1 MKAYIGDLCYILEDR
16 EWDTLCDLVNASS
29 EEDTEMGGVFTING
43 KRLAL
48 YNTLYGDGQYTD
60 SQGRVYLVDS
70 GTIGIVLVDDDQ
82 AEVAGGH
89 LHNVTESAISRFSVD
104 DDGTFFVGTL
114 DGEVLIRT
122 GYEEEEDYEE
132 DYDDYEE
139 ESEADDDEGEEG

>member
-1 MKAYIGDLCYILEDR
+1 MNDKNEG
-16 EWDTLCDLVNASS
+16 EWA
-29 EEDTEMGGVFTING
+29 GVFTLNG
-43 KRLAL
+43 KKLAI

-122 GYEEEEDYEE
+122 GYEEEEDY
-132 DYDDYEE
+132 DDYE